1 MNWIAENYQAVFAI
15 IGGVVSVASMIVA
28 LTPTQKDDAFLGK
41 VIAVL
46 DKLSIVA
53 KK

>member
-1 MNWIAENYQAVFAI
+1 MDWIAAHYQDVFAI
-15 IGGVVSVASMIVA
+15 IGGVVSVATLIVA
-28 LTPTQKDDAFLGK
+28 LTPSTKDDEILGK
-41 VIAVL
+41 IIAVL

>member
-1 MNWIAENYQAVFAI
+1 MDWIITNGDDVLAI
-15 IGGVVSVASMIVA
+15 IGGVVSVATLIVA
-28 LTPTQKDDAFLGK
+28 LTPSTKDDEILGK
-41 VIAVL
+41 IIAVL